1 MLDFL
6 SNLVMRFRLKEKL
19 KHVSSQSKEVN
30 KAFNSLLILCNEDE
44 IYQEKIFLKLAKQF
58 GIKSQKVTLV
68 VLSKK
73 ESEETKVMKV
83 KTHFFS
89 RKSVGFF
96 GKLPISSTELFQERF
111 DLQINF
117 FNERSVFH
125 ELISVSCNSVLRV
138 GFSKSNQQIND
149 LILDIDLNQH
159 KLFLK
164 ETERYLKAILN

>member
-1 MLDFL
+1 M
-6 SNLVMRFRLKEKL
+6 
-19 KHVSSQSKEVN
+19 
-30 KAFNSLLILCNEDE
+30 
-44 IYQEKIFLKLAKQF
+44 AKQF